1 MAERALVN
9 DALSGDTFCAEML
22 STRTAQSGMF
32 VADDSPA
39 FFADRLSN
47 VVAQITLP
55 RLIPDYFTGRR
66 LENLSIGTAES
77 D

>member
-1 MAERALVN
+1 
-9 DALSGDTFCAEML
+9 
-22 STRTAQSGMF
+22 MF

-39 FFADRLSN
+39 FFADRLSSL
-47 VVAQITLP
+47 VAQIALP
-55 RLIPDYFTGRR
+55 RLIPDYLTRRR